1 MSTLLTVGV
10 AGLAVW
16 NSPEAARPQPA
27 ILPPNERR
35 RAPDTVAIALEVA
48 QAACVNAGRDAAQLP
63 TVFASTYG
71 DLATTDYMC
80 GTLAKAPRTL
90 SPTRFHNAVHNAA
103 AGYWSIA
110 AGCRQPYGALSA
122 GLYTFAAGLF
132 VAALQVCA
140 DQTDVLFVA
149 YDSETRG
156 PLVDVT
162 PSLGML
168 GVALVLSAPPDVRNA
183 DPAMA
188 TLQLAVVAQAPAAAV
203 AAAGQL
209 GPPGSANAMSA
220 CLPLIAA
227 LQRRVATVLSLPL
240 GPDSSLEVRVTVQA
254 A

>member
-1 MSTLLTVGV
+1 MSTLLEVGV

-16 NSPEAARPQPA
+16 NSPEATRPQPA

-35 RAPDTVAIALEVA
+35 RAPDTVAIALQVA
-48 QAACVNAGRDAAQLP
+48 QAACVNAGRDAARMP

-110 AGCRQPYGALSA
+110 AGCRLPYCALSA
-122 GLYTFAAGLF
+122 GQYTFAAGLF
-132 VAALQVCA
+132 AAALQVCA

-149 YDSETRG
+149 YDSDTRG
-156 PLVDVT
+156 PLVQVT

-168 GVALVLSAPPDVRNA
+168 GVALVLSAPPDVRGPDTA
-183 DPAMA
+183 AA
-188 TLQLAVVAQAPAAAV
+188 SLQLVVRAGAPAASDDP
-203 AAAGQL
+203 AGQS
-209 GPPGSANAMSA
+209 GTPGSGNAMAA

-227 LQRRVATVLSLPL
+227 LQRRVATLLSLPL
-240 GPDSSLEVRVTVQA
+240 GPDSSLEVRITVPA

>member
-1 MSTLLTVGV
+1 MSTLLEVGV

-16 NSPEAARPQPA
+16 NSPQSTRPQPA

-80 GTLAKAPRTL
+80 GTLAKAPSTL

-103 AGYWSIA
+103 AGYWGIA
-110 AGCRQPYGALSA
+110 AGCRLPYCALSA
-122 GLYTFAAGLF
+122 GQYTFAAGLF
-132 VAALQVCA
+132 AAALQVCA

-149 YDSETRG
+149 YDIDTRG
-156 PLVDVT
+156 PLVQVT

-168 GVALVLSAPPDVRNA
+168 GVALVLSAPPAVSGDTEAVRLQLLVRSDVRA
-183 DPAMA
+183 
-188 TLQLAVVAQAPAAAV
+188 AVDAPADRS
-203 AAAGQL
+203 GT
-209 GPPGSANAMSA
+209 PGSANAMAA

-227 LQRRVATVLSLPL
+227 LQHRLTTSLSLPL
-240 GPDSSLEVRVTVQA
+240 GPDSALEVQVRLA
-254 A
+254 